1 MYSIR
6 LQCCQELGKDKIKQL
21 LIPHP
26 SPTSTSPS
34 SSPPPSMQWKGA
46 VYQREVPIRLPEHT
60 VASESFADCQNRRRP
75 QLFLLCQGSII
86 MRGRIYIGMMRLRDI
101 SWEPAFSK
109 SWHCQN
115 WPDPVQI
122 PGTSYGGAQLY
133 LELRRTVRRHSR
145 SLCRDLR
152 SLKIFEIGQN
162 IEH

>member
-1 MYSIR
+1 MI
-6 LQCCQELGKDKIKQL
+6 
-21 LIPHP
+21 
-26 SPTSTSPS
+26 
-34 SSPPPSMQWKGA
+34 PPPLHLHLHLHHLHHQWKGA